1 MPVEGYSNADWI
13 AGGITPEGSYSPT
26 QLFTA
31 EDEIKTSAAL
41 YKTNQ
46 NIAVLTILA
55 KDATGDLVQ
64 WDPTD
69 EVAVVGGATDQT
81 APGPAATPVGVAA
94 ADMNTTNSGGGY
106 NADTYG
112 PYYVS
117 ACFNPDLLVWPAGL
131 ASASYEE
138 KMAAL
143 EQAGAPF
150 RIKRLL

>member
-1 MPVEGYSNADWI
+1 MAVEGYSNADWI
-13 AGGITPEGSYSPT
+13 AQGPTLEGSYSPT

-31 EDEIKTSAAL
+31 EDDIKTSAAL
-41 YKTNQ
+41 YKTGQ

-55 KDATGDLVQ
+55 KDDTGDLVQ
-64 WDPTD
+64 WDPT
-69 EVAVVGGATDQT
+69 TDPT
-81 APGPAATPVGVAA
+81 AEAAIPVGVAA
-94 ADMNTTNSGGGY
+94 ADMNTGAGGY

-117 ACFNPDLLVWPAGL
+117 ACFNPDLLVWPAAL
-131 ASASYEE
+131 ASASYEA

-143 EQAGAPF
+143 EQGRAPF